1 MCIYI
6 YVEHFVSCLAIAR
19 KAGVQDFFWTPCLT
33 YLVMCFHLSFPL
45 QEQLAQN
52 VRGDLTKQSR
62 VLEEEEEIH
71 LRKELDESREQLKQ
85 LKSELLRK
93 EYKHDTEMVRGSAY
107 L

>member
-1 MCIYI
+1 MYI
-6 YVEHFVSCLAIAR
+6 YVDIAKLFCLLFGICQKSR
-19 KAGVQDFFWTPCLT
+19 GSGWTPCLT
-33 YLVMCFHLSFPL
+33 YLVICFHLSFPL